1 MTDAVVTIAVPE
13 QLVVDS
19 PTAAVIEVPGA
30 AVTVITT
37 LDTPEILEAG
47 VQGPPGIDGRDGR
60 DGDYASYVH
69 TQSASSSAWVVNHNL
84 GYRPTTSVTTMG
96 GVQVW
101 AEVLHNSTNQLTV
114 YFDSAS
120 TGQVTCS

>member
-37 LDTPEILEAG
+37 LDTPEILEVG
-47 VQGPPGIDGRDGR
+47 MQGPPGPSGG
-60 DGDYASYVH
+60 GAGSASYTH
-69 TQSASSSAWVVNHNL
+69 TQAAAAATWVVNHNL
-84 GYRPTTSVTTMG
+84 GFRPAATVTTVG